1 MRLILVPVA
10 DRPECARALETAFD
24 LGRRLGSSISGCHM
38 RPHRHSAVSMA
49 YAFADTAWRRKSTKT
64 APAAAKSL
72 YRLLAEQHGY
82 SMTRRAGP
90 APGALW
96 AERVGS
102 PDKLMAILG
111 PVADLTIVSRPAKS
125 GSVADMFMTAALTES
140 SRPVL
145 LLPQKNRRKVGRRVC
160 IAWNQSGEA
169 AQAVAAAMPLLQRAS
184 AVTIVGCGPED
195 RAGPKSAQLAAYL
208 AHWGVDAGC
217 VATRGQDVESELIAA
232 CSDAGADL
240 LVSGAYSRSR
250 WRERAFGGTTDYL
263 IRKARI
269 PVFML
274 HG

>member
-49 YAFADTAWRRKSTKT
+49 SAFADTAWRRKSTKT

-125 GSVADMFMTAALTES
+125 GSVADMFMTAIDDFEPERDFTRYMKQNPKAQEWDDLMRTFQ
-140 SRPVL
+140 
-145 LLPQKNRRKVGRRVC
+145 QKVPEAKE
-160 IAWNQSGEA
+160 GEWWA
-169 AQAVAAAMPLLQRAS
+169 NMEMVFDLQ
-184 AVTIVGCGPED
+184 
-195 RAGPKSAQLAAYL
+195 
-208 AHWGVDAGC
+208 
-217 VATRGQDVESELIAA
+217 
-232 CSDAGADL
+232 
-240 LVSGAYSRSR
+240 
-250 WRERAFGGTTDYL
+250 
-263 IRKARI
+263 
-269 PVFML
+269 L
-274 HG
+274 HI